1 MKRIIAITTAMMLLF
16 AALPVNT
23 YGKDSAISVSADSA
37 VLMDAETG
45 QILYSKGMDTAY
57 PPASTTK
64 IMTVLLTLERCN
76 LDDVVKV
83 GKIPPTADG
92 SKIYIYEGE
101 ELKVKDLLYAVLLV
115 SANDCAEALAEYI
128 SGSMDSFAKEM
139 NERAKELGC
148 TDANFVN
155 PTGLYDK
162 NHKASAKDL
171 ALILREL
178 SKHPEFKQIAT
189 TLSYKIQPTNKCSK
203 VRPLSNENRLIQK
216 FSRFYYE
223 GCEGG
228 KTGYTVQ
235 SQHSYVSVA
244 TRNGQKL
251 IVALVHDK
259 STSGF
264 EDARNLFNYGFNN
277 FHLVKLFS
285 QGQQVSTYSKDNL
298 NIPLYAADD
307 FYYVK
312 GKNDTEMPGY
322 DIVNKSLNDISFK
335 TGDNILEADV
345 SYKGKDIGKVNL
357 YSNVNHI
364 LGSKVNNQSRY
375 SLPAYI
381 NLLLS
386 ASAAITII
394 LAVSAVKVKKN
405 RLKKL
410 KNKGQ

>member
-1 MKRIIAITTAMMLLF
+1 MKRIIATITTLMIFLF
-16 AALPVNT
+16 AVLPVNT
-23 YGKDSAISVSADSA
+23 YGKDAAISVSADSA

-45 QILYSKGMDTAY
+45 QILYSKGTDTAY

-83 GKIPPTADG
+83 GKIPPTAEG

-115 SANDCAEALAEYI
+115 SANDCAEALAEHI
-128 SGSMDSFAKEM
+128 SGSIDNFAKEM
-139 NERAKELGC
+139 NKRAEELGC

-155 PTGLYDK
+155 PTGLYNK
-162 NHKASAKDL
+162 EHKASARDL

-189 TLSYKIQPTNKCSK
+189 TLSYKIQPTNKCNK
-203 VRPLSNENRLIQK
+203 VRPLSNEDKLIQK
-216 FSRFYYE
+216 FSQFYYE

-228 KTGYTVQ
+228 KTGYTIQ
-235 SQHSYVSVA
+235 SQHSYVAVA

-251 IVALVHDK
+251 IVTLVHDK
-259 STSGF
+259 ATSGF
-264 EDARNLFNYGFNN
+264 GDAVNLFNYGFKN
-277 FHLVKLFS
+277 FQLVKLFS
-285 QGQQVSTYSKDNL
+285 KGQQISTYSKDNL

-307 FYYVK
+307 FYYVR
-312 GKNDTEMPGY
+312 GKNDTESPSF
-322 DIVNKSLNDISFK
+322 DVVDKSLNNISFK

-345 SYKGKDIGKVNL
+345 SFKGKDIGKVNL
-357 YSNVNHI
+357 YTNVNHV
-364 LGSKVNNQSRY
+364 LGSKVNDESK
-375 SLPAYI
+375 SSMSTYI

-386 ASAAITII
+386 ASAVFII
-394 LAVSAVKVKKN
+394 VSAIKVKRN
-405 RLKKL
+405 RVRNL